1 MSKGNLVSS
10 SRKHGKASLRHAFA
24 LLVSGAYRKVSSS
37 VHHKISSGVRHKVSS
52 DVRHKASS
60 SVHRSTVFTL
70 FTVSSKVKA
79 NTLRIRSTFG
89 KLITALTSVVLAF
102 ALFVT
107 GSGGGLLSGVGEFYS
122 TLPQANA
129 ATAPDI
135 HLQQVAI
142 DLDGNVTK
150 TINTQGGTYDGA
162 YTYSTAKIDTYPNS
176 DAKVKAGDITYQF
189 VGLYYESEDDNHQKR
204 SIEVGSIG
212 YYDNIEDNNGTN
224 KSYYVIH
231 PKDTDNAFPN
241 EQYVDLLATPTDL
254 EKHLFAKFYSL
265 NDLEY
270 ITYDIPDNEKN
281 GNGGDIK
288 ISSDNKLDS
297 FGRQW
302 VKKGQSTTITIDL
315 KRDRSLVM
323 KEDTWNEYKLDGWEL
338 QKDSSHDKAIPLINV
353 NRINLS
359 DLSRDEI
366 KWGYFKDWQDNEA
379 KFANPDPRAKEIGRT
394 IQTFT
399 VTPDARASKTLLNLS
414 TSPKTITV
422 TPISKT
428 ENYNTPGFN
437 FGSGESV
444 WGLGL
449 QWPFIAREWGRD
461 GKTYMMKDKGT
472 AKNNVATNM
481 IRHQSK
487 IKMWNW
493 WLDPEKGTFQQG
505 DENYNWGYFSRVV
518 ESATTELDGGDIPSW
533 NAKQPNGMVRTGLPF
548 RTGYTWV
555 FDYWGLTQDTR
566 TCGDS
571 AVPTMGNIDT
581 SNRAVKCEANEREN
595 WHFGSAFLTDFV
607 LNGQHFAVPVPTS
620 PPVRGKVTDL
630 YLDNNG
636 NPIDYWTEPYTK
648 TRENNLNAK
657 YKSEDDEDLGR
668 WQVRYHVTEGKN
680 AGAVI
685 SMKLSG
691 FRSIMDCPGES
702 DNDCQEDESHNGYR
716 NYYDAG
722 LLWND
727 YDKGGLN
734 DRTAPVTMKN
744 HDYLDWKNGPWLGG
758 TTRSGDEINNCVWLS
773 PKGNEVKYNDVSP
786 GITYRQDSAR
796 CLYKFATRVEISLEN
811 LQNEKNDWY
820 VTYQDYKSSRAK
832 LVQSEGVKTEDGVEG
847 IQIFAS
853 SDVNKT
859 DHTWQNMCSDSSTS
873 NNDISCPALT
883 NWQWQAQPGPQG
895 LIDNTPKAGHEA
907 QSVPAFVRV
916 RYENGFI
923 PEEGYT
929 DQQGRGMIRSSYND
943 NKYIYPPN
951 GGMALHD
958 LSTSWN
964 NVKQLNPEY
973 YQYLLNGGY
982 ISSFDD
988 AAYFLVPM
996 IPVNQS
1002 MFIAN
1007 GIYRYIDAGSE
1018 QLLQVPTRPYDVP
1031 VRYSNKDGI
1040 VLAGMPSLADQTD
1053 TVNVK
1058 DDFSHKVSGVVP
1070 VRVGNAPFVGYDV
1083 YQCAAG
1089 DPNAMRSLQ
1098 DDQCTRATDT
1108 VMTYFPGEIF
1118 DIRQFEKLKL
1128 SNPNG
1133 TIATKYLRLV
1143 PADTAG
1149 AVPAVYTFDFRGKKT
1164 DGTVLHEA
1172 FQLTDKPNDYLTFRG
1187 VPGLK
1192 ARLNV
1197 KGIDAVKSR
1206 MDAIHSATQGEDLY
1220 TNKTF
1225 TSGDKQTIMHRDV
1238 NQQSGPW
1245 YWAAKDEIG
1254 MTTGLP
1260 SQSLGSG
1267 PKGMDDEKGIVS
1279 LGSEPDPFYFYYE
1292 QTAAQITVDVAYKF
1306 IDATTGKEMT
1316 YTPQANGSPYGIST
1330 RIAYQTGTAA
1340 AKTADIG
1347 KSYKFGVGENV
1358 AIMYDSYVE
1367 QQVVP
1372 GCPVEPNE
1380 ASIERT
1386 DVDASKK
1393 NTQALYPN
1401 EKAHIADR
1409 DAASGTARYSRTPNT
1424 YNVTMEKGDNS
1435 YTLTLTYKCTQSIMI
1450 YSMGDKEAFSK
1461 SGTVQ
1466 MPDSD
1471 DSQRGDAKVNG
1482 PEDYVK
1488 DGTPTNVA
1496 GAGTMTASERRAWL
1510 LEQIKNYTDDKGEK
1524 PYKDGWQPFH
1534 KQYDSEDR
1542 EGNRFK
1548 ANVNNGILPAHKEPG
1563 DGTATP
1569 GIEVAGNGNHF
1580 EFWAHPAGATNNEQ
1594 DEPVGARDPKW
1605 LTAQEY
1611 KPELTNHRSW
1621 YFDYDCPTS
1630 KRGNSSEAP
1639 PAILQ
1644 PGQNVVCYV
1653 EFHTSELTILAEGT
1667 DAAKQAFAVHTQN
1680 ANSGKIDSSIDFGV
1694 DQSVIDAA
1702 QGDKKTGYKVGPL
1715 TSLVEQNN
1723 TRHIYPSAVAV
1734 NAYQKD
1740 GTTGTY
1746 FEPQYYLYT
1755 GKDPNNADVS
1765 DSSQWEK
1772 LATSDQVKTWYG
1784 GRYADQIPDNTLF
1797 RVKSWITHT
1806 VRDFEDVN
1814 KTPDKP
1820 EDDIPAAF
1828 STTADEH
1835 SVIKVKFVE
1844 PVSPNLPRTGGS
1856 AATTFLI
1863 IGAAV
1868 LTGGVLSVV
1877 FNERRR
1883 KSLAGEVE

>member
-1 MSKGNLVSS
+1 MKIMSKGNLVSG
-10 SRKHGKASLRHAFA
+10 SRKHGKASRRHAFA

-37 VHHKISSGVRHKVSS
+37 VHHKISSGVRHKV
-52 DVRHKASS
+52 SS

-89 KLITALTSVVLAF
+89 KLITALTSAILAF

-107 GSGGGLLSGVGEFYS
+107 GSGGGLLPGVGEFYS

-142 DLDGNVTK
+142 DIDGNVTK

-189 VGLYYESEDDNHQKR
+189 VGLYYEAEDDNHQKR

-241 EQYVDLLATPTDL
+241 EQYVDLLATSTDL

-302 VKKGQSTTITIDL
+302 LKKGQSTTITIDL
-315 KRDRSLVM
+315 KRDRHLVM
-323 KEDTWNEYKLDGWEL
+323 GEDTWNEYKLDGWKL
-338 QKDSSHDKAIPLINV
+338 QTDSSHDKAIPKINV
-353 NRINLS
+353 NRVNLNA
-359 DLSRDEI
+359 LSEDEQYW
-366 KWGYFKDWQDNEA
+366 KYYKDWRENKAAFTNNDPAAKEVGRTVQTYVVTPNTNA
-379 KFANPDPRAKEIGRT
+379 KFTNIK
-394 IQTFT
+394 
-399 VTPDARASKTLLNLS
+399 LS
-414 TSPKTITV
+414 TTAKTV
-422 TPISKT
+422 SLTPISKT
-428 ENYNTPGFN
+428 QNYNTPGFN
-437 FGSGESV
+437 FGSGEEV
-444 WGLGL
+444 WGLGT
-449 QWPFIAREWGRD
+449 QWPFVARQWGRD
-461 GKTYMMKDKGT
+461 IPSGNSDPKNDVSM
-472 AKNNVATNM
+472 AKARYQMNTKNWDWWFNPETGD
-481 IRHQSK
+481 
-487 IKMWNW
+487 IKR
-493 WLDPEKGTFQQG
+493 DSS
-505 DENYNWGYFSRVV
+505 YNWGYFTRIIKSPTFDT
-518 ESATTELDGGDIPSW
+518 SDGTIAQW
-533 NAKQPNGMVRTGLPF
+533 NAKPTRPDGYSGLPF
-548 RTGYTWV
+548 RTGVDWT
-555 FDYWGLTQDTR
+555 FDYWGLTADTR
-566 TCGDS
+566 TCGNS
-571 AVPTMGNIDT
+571 TVPTMRNLDT
-581 SNRAVKCEANEREN
+581 SDRAVSCAAGEQEN
-595 WHFGSAFLTDFV
+595 WHFGSAYMTDFV
-607 LNGQHFAVPVPTS
+607 LNGQHFAVPLPTA
-620 PPVRGKVTDL
+620 PVTRAKVTDL
-630 YLDNNG
+630 YLDKNG
-636 NPIDYWTEPYTK
+636 NPIDYWTDVYTK
-648 TRENNLNAK
+648 TREKNLNTK
-657 YKSEDDEDLGR
+657 YQSENNEDLGS

-685 SMKLSG
+685 SMKLYN
-691 FRSIMDCPGES
+691 FRSIMDCPSES
-702 DNDCQEDESHNGYR
+702 DGDCQEDESHNGYEVYGDWGQFWTF
-716 NYYDAG
+716 NV
-722 LLWND
+722 
-727 YDKGGLN
+727 KGALN
-734 DRTAPVTMKN
+734 NRDLPVGMKN
-744 HDYLDWKNGPWLGG
+744 HDYIDRADGPWLGG
-758 TTRSGDEINNCVWLS
+758 TTRTGDNQNNCVWTS
-773 PKGNEVKYNDVSP
+773 DDVKYNDVSP

-796 CLYKFATRVEISLEN
+796 CLYKFATRVEINLEN
-811 LQNEKNDWY
+811 LQNESNDWY
-820 VTYQDYKSSRAK
+820 VTYQDYKSSHAK
-832 LVQSEGVKTEDGVEG
+832 LVQTEGVETADGSDG
-847 IQIFAS
+847 IEIFAASDINKNDHNWQNLCTDTSMS
-853 SDVNKT
+853 SD
-859 DHTWQNMCSDSSTS
+859 TS
-873 NNDISCPALT
+873 KCPEIT
-883 NWQWQAQPGPQG
+883 NWQWQKQPGRGG
-895 LIDNTPKAGHEA
+895 LIDNTPGSGQTA
-907 QSVPAFVRV
+907 QDVPAFMRV
-916 RYENGFI
+916 HYKNGYI
-923 PEEGYT
+923 PKEGYT
-929 DQQGRGMIRSSYND
+929 DEQGRGILRSSFD
-943 NKYIYPPN
+943 NKKTIAPLY
-951 GGMALHD
+951 GEALRD
-958 LSTSWN
+958 LSVNWN
-964 NVKQLNPEY
+964 NVKQLNPDEY
-973 YQYLLNGGY
+973 GYLKSDGY
-982 ISSFDD
+982 INSFDD
-988 AAYFLVPM
+988 AAYFVVPM

-1002 MFIAN
+1002 YFRAGGVN
-1007 GIYRYIDAGSE
+1007 RYIDAGG
-1018 QLLQVPTRPYDVP
+1018 QQMLQVPTRPYDVP

-1172 FQLTDKPNDYLTFRG
+1172 FQLTDKQNDYLTFRG

-1192 ARLNV
+1192 ARLNA
-1197 KGIDAVKSR
+1197 KGIAAVKSR
-1206 MDAIHSATQGEDLY
+1206 MDAIHNATQGEDLY
-1220 TNKTF
+1220 TDKTF
-1225 TSGDKQTIMHRDV
+1225 TSGGKQTIMHRDV
-1238 NQQSGPW
+1238 NPQSGPW

-1267 PKGMDDEKGIVS
+1267 PIGMDNKKGIVS
-1279 LGSEPDPFYFYYE
+1279 LGIEPDPFYFYYE

-1306 IDATTGKEMT
+1306 IDATTGKEMP

-1409 DAASGTARYSRTPNT
+1409 DAGSGAARYSRTPNT
-1424 YNVTMEKGDNS
+1424 YNVTMEKGKNS

-1450 YSMGDKEAFSK
+1450 YSMGDEVAFRN
-1461 SGTVQ
+1461 SGTVP
-1466 MPDSD
+1466 MPDSAD
-1471 DSQRGDAKVNG
+1471 GQRGDAKVNG

-1496 GAGTMTASERRAWL
+1496 GAGTMTASARRAWL

-1534 KQYDSEDR
+1534 KQYDSKDR
-1542 EGNRFK
+1542 EGHKFK
-1548 ANVNNGILPAHKEPG
+1548 ANVENGILPAHKEPE
-1563 DGTATP
+1563 DGTDTP
-1569 GIEVAGNGNHF
+1569 GIEVADNGNHF
-1580 EFWAHPAGATNNEQ
+1580 KFWAHPTGATNHEQ

-1630 KRGNSSEAP
+1630 MKSKDKDSSGAP
-1639 PAILQ
+1639 AAILQ
-1644 PGQNVVCYV
+1644 PGQNIVCYV
-1653 EFHTSELTILAEGT
+1653 ELHTSELTILAEGT

-1680 ANSGKIDSSIDFGV
+1680 ADNGKIDSSIDFGV

-1715 TSLVEQNN
+1715 TSVVGQNN
-1723 TRHIYPSAVAV
+1723 TRHFYPSALAV
-1734 NAYQKD
+1734 KAYQKN

-1755 GKDPNNADVS
+1755 GNDPNNADVS

-1797 RVKSWITHT
+1797 RVKSWTTHE
-1806 VRDFEDVN
+1806 VKDFKDEN
-1814 KTPDKP
+1814 NTPDEP
-1820 EDDIPAAF
+1820 EDDIPAPF
-1828 STTADEH
+1828 STKADEH

-1844 PVSPNLPRTGGS
+1844 PISPNLPRTGGS

-1883 KSLAGEVE
+1883 KSLAGDVE